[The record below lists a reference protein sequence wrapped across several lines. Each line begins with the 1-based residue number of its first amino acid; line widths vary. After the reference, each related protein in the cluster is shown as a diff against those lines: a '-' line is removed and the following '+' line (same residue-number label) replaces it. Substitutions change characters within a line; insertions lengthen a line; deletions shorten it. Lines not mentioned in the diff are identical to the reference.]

1 MDGRSSAGGIVH
13 DRFSRRKVLR
23 LLGLEI
29 GPALHSTAGSG
40 YDASSNSCARL
51 RRELFSKWAMARVGR
66 FEWRSVGITGSTD
79 GRDLF
84 GRRARRDAAL
94 DSEGR
99 WSGVPRWSS
108 LLHGARD
115 DGHWVPCG
123 QAATAGRRAVSFD
136 VRMEPRHRPR
146 WPTAGALEQPCAT
159 SRHAR
164 RLHRIRERS
173 RACVFATTDA
183 LALLLTRTPC
193 RSRLRPHRCRAPS
206 ALACRPYRSEPLEVP
221 AEVAMTEQVDRIF
234 EESLLD
240 RTHGVLCI
248 DDVAIPTTMYSRPVS
263 TCSSSVATA
272 RSPSTIRTFVWTRG
286 GRLLHLNATWGVPD
300 EMMWPRRLAYK
311 SRAGLGFRSG
321 RCAIDCR
328 RSGATIWERVEA
340 TSPCARMTSS
350 SEEDA
355 HHAIQ
360 RNSQASRAAYQVAC
374 PQILRWVGSR
384 RSAVHW
390 QDCSRA
396 ASLLVLAVR
405 QSSATLGPGYH
416 SGTAG
421 EQDV

>member
-23 LLGLEI
+23 FLGLEI

-123 QAATAGRRAVSFD
+123 QAATAGRRTVSFD
-136 VRMEPRHRPR
+136 VRVEPRHRPR

-183 LALLLTRTPC
+183 LALLVSRTPC

-206 ALACRPYRSEPLEVP
+206 ALACRPYRIEPLEVP
-221 AEVAMTEQVDRIF
+221 AEVAMTEQV
-234 EESLLD
+234 ESSKNRSSIA
-240 RTHGVLCI
+240 RT
-248 DDVAIPTTMYSRPVS
+248 AFSASAMW
-263 TCSSSVATA
+263 
-272 RSPSTIRTFVWTRG
+272 RSPYPRTRDRCAPPRALSQPPARPRRSELFVGTRATQ
-286 GRLLHLNATWGVPD
+286 RLHLNATWGVPI
-300 EMMWPRRLAYK
+300 EIMWPRRLAYK

-321 RCAIDCR
+321 RSTIDGR
-328 RSGATIWERVEA
+328 RSEATIWKRVGA

-355 HHAIQ
+355 HHAFQ
-360 RNSQASRAAYQVAC
+360 RNSQASRAAHQVTC

-396 ASLLVLAVR
+396 ASLLVLDVR
-405 QSSATLGPGYH
+405 QSSATLGPSDH
-416 SGTAG
+416 SGIAG
-421 EQDV
+421 EQDN